1 MNLKN
6 LFYNLKEYL
15 ITDKNEL
22 LKLIETKSKTPE
34 NILFIDNIY
43 LMDNIRFNAGDL
55 NNEDKELI
63 NKFLYLT
70 SYEEEIYGYFYKIK
84 SKNKL
89 YILEKKSKYFIN
101 LNNWGFKYK
110 NKIYNYEQVPIEQ
123 FEQFGLNNEM
133 FKRFKSCD
141 YYFKDNITEIFMKGK
156 EFDYIKINENIKISN
171 FNHNIMK
178 LKNYKDIYFNN
189 ERSAI
194 CKYKNNF
201 VKYFKIRIN
210 KNELIFLYLNNTITQ
225 IDLIN
230 SLNIK
235 NTQKMKKVKYTI
247 NNGDLYIYIY
257 LDFIE
262 GNTLQSIIEK
272 YNNKEIN
279 KITGLNKISIIK
291 DILNKFYKM
300 SIYYWDIGPQNI
312 IVKNKIINKECIIE
326 DFYLIDLTSIR
337 TVICLNTDSN
347 NDLYVLYYYY
357 TVLNNIDIKNTIT
370 NNYKKKLKHLCNTI
384 YKELIKYL
392 ATLAPMATPK

>member
-1 MNLKN
+1 
-6 LFYNLKEYL
+6 
-15 ITDKNEL
+15 
-22 LKLIETKSKTPE
+22 
-34 NILFIDNIY
+34 
-43 LMDNIRFNAGDL
+43 
-55 NNEDKELI
+55 
-63 NKFLYLT
+63 
-70 SYEEEIYGYFYKIK
+70 
-84 SKNKL
+84 
-89 YILEKKSKYFIN
+89 
-101 LNNWGFKYK
+101 
-110 NKIYNYEQVPIEQ
+110 VPIEQ

-156 EFDYIKINENIKISN
+156 KFDYIKINENIKISN

-347 NDLYVLYYYY
+347 NNLYVLYYYY

-392 ATLAPMATPK
+392 APMAFI